1 MAAFDEICSGIPM
14 MDEALQHIRLG
25 DNVVWQVPSLD
36 EFKVVAERFAE
47 QAIADKRNLIY
58 VRFAEH
64 EPILTPREGLRIEKV
79 ELSHRFETFTV
90 DIHNLIERE
99 GKDAFYVFD
108 CLSEL
113 EAAWATDLMMGD
125 FFHLTCPYLFILDTV
140 AYFPLIR
147 GRHSFDAIATIRDT
161 TQLFLDIYSE
171 PGRLYVRPMKVWK
184 RYSPT
189 MFQPHVLEPES
200 GGFKLLSDGAD
211 VSRFY
216 SVMNKALFGGI
227 DQNLDSWERFFKT
240 TKRRYLSGEDVT
252 EACSRICNIMLSRDE
267 RMRKLIKANF
277 RRMKK
282 IIGQINGFFAE
293 NMSGMRIVQAFN
305 RQKAKFAE
313 FHELNKAYYRTTMT
327 QVLLNSFLRPVM
339 EGINSLIT
347 ALLVAYAYNRIA
359 GGVLEVGVL
368 YAFTN
373 YIKQF
378 FNPINDLAEKYT
390 TIESA
395 LVSTDRI
402 YEVLDE
408 KGIEDMEAGSHKGP
422 VIGKVEFRDV
432 WFAYNDEDWILKGIS
447 FTVEKGQKIAFVG
460 HTGVGKSTIINL
472 ISRYYEVQK
481 GEILVDDV
489 PVAEW
494 NLRDLRRGVST
505 VMQDVFLFTG
515 DVADNLDMHAEL
527 DEATMEKALKI
538 SAADEFVEEL
548 GGLHSQVVE
557 QGLNFSTGQRQLMS
571 FARAIAHEPAILVL
585 DEATAHI
592 DTNTEELVQLSIENI
607 SRGRTS
613 IFIAHRLS
621 TIEGCDCIFVLDDG
635 RIAEQ
640 GTHEELMTLGGI
652 YYGLVEAQV
661 KE

>member
-1 MAAFDEICSGIPM
+1 MSEASVKTTRLKGKARQSSFLRLALLMKPYIGKLLICMAAVLIVNMAELLKPFVAEIIIDEFLVGGAEQHGIWSITGMSILYFAVALLGAVFSMTQVRLIARISQSILSSMRQKVFDKILHMSMKTLDNYGTGRLITRATNDVETVNEFYSDVFLNLFKDVFLLIGIVIVMVM
-14 MDEALQHIRLG
+14 MDANLALVAFTG
-25 DNVVWQVPSLD
+25 VPVIALLTISLK
-36 EFKVVAERFAE
+36 KV
-47 QAIADKRNLIY
+47 
-58 VRFAEH
+58 
-64 EPILTPREGLRIEKV
+64 
-79 ELSHRFETFTV
+79 
-90 DIHNLIERE
+90 
-99 GKDAFYVFD
+99 
-108 CLSEL
+108 
-113 EAAWATDLMMGD
+113 
-125 FFHLTCPYLFILDTV
+125 
-140 AYFPLIR
+140 
-147 GRHSFDAIATIRDT
+147 
-161 TQLFLDIYSE
+161 
-171 PGRLYVRPMKVWK
+171 
-184 RYSPT
+184 
-189 MFQPHVLEPES
+189 
-200 GGFKLLSDGAD
+200 
-211 VSRFY
+211 
-216 SVMNKALFGGI
+216 
-227 DQNLDSWERFFKT
+227 
-240 TKRRYLSGEDVT
+240 
-252 EACSRICNIMLSRDE
+252 
-267 RMRKLIKANF
+267 IKANF

-339 EGINSLIT
+339 EVINSLIT